1 MGLSF
6 FARKGRMQT
15 SRSVALV
22 LNTMNMLGP
31 VLLVVAV
38 ALLLTSWAQLDDPQ
52 LDAAVNRWA
61 LGLIG
66 GAMALRIMWGV
77 AIWRLRCKAA
87 AEDAD
92 DAT

>member
-52 LDAAVNRWA
+52 LDDAVNRWA
-61 LGLIG
+61 LGLIV
-66 GAMALRIMWGV
+66 GALALRIIWGV
-77 AIWRLRCKAA
+77 AIWRLRRKAT
-87 AEDAD
+87 AEEDV
-92 DAT
+92 T